1 MQKFPDPGQQRLP
14 LGLVEPQLRCYGL
27 RDAFPLRSAADGG
40 QLFTSLYSLLPSS
53 KKYLIKGG
61 LSPSAASF
69 TLIGCFLGGVIGIQL
84 LSRLIHQYIPS
95 HVVGCDHTHD
105 DDDDNEGGN
114 DTHSQR
120 DQDSTYGSGHCHEDT
135 PLLQRPAG
143 CEAWE
148 DSTETD
154 ETERTYDRTSR
165 PSLPT
170 RLTRQV
176 TSLVSGRRALCDGDG
191 PCYGYSEPCGQECFK
206 VRSRSPSKLVARRS
220 VSGPAPLHV
229 EHERPAGH
237 AKPRPAQDMQSSL
250 EAGHA
255 RNIRSSSGGHPANG
269 QCAELSKPPPNPLR
283 LNGAARHSNLDVE
296 HGHSNHKAPVS
307 AASQGHHHH
316 VHSNAFLSIGLQTS
330 TAIALHKLPEG
341 FITFATNHA
350 NPTLGFAVF
359 LALFIHNIT
368 EGFAMA
374 LPLFLAFNSRFKAIF
389 WSSLLGGVSQP
400 LGAGIAAL
408 WLRTAGDHDMA
419 PGERV
424 YGAMFAITSGIMT
437 SVALQLFAE
446 SLALTH
452 QKTWCSAWAF
462 VGMGILGLSFA
473 LTA

>member
-1 MQKFPDPGQQRLP
+1 M
-14 LGLVEPQLRCYGL
+14 V
-27 RDAFPLRSAADGG
+27 
-40 QLFTSLYSLLPSS
+40 
-53 KKYLIKGG
+53 
-61 LSPSAASF
+61 
-69 TLIGCFLGGVIGIQL
+69 GIQL
-84 LSRLIHQYIPS
+84 LSRLIHHYIPS

-105 DDDDNEGGN
+105 EVDEAGSDS
-114 DTHSQR
+114 HSHR

-148 DSTETD
+148 NSLEGD
-154 ETERTYDRTSR
+154 EAELTYDTMLR
-165 PSLPT
+165 PSLQT

-176 TSLVSGRRALCDGDG
+176 TNLVSGRRALCDGDG

-206 VRSRSPSKLVARRS
+206 VRSRSPSKIVARRS
-220 VSGPAPLHV
+220 VSGPAPLQV
-229 EHERPAGH
+229 DHERPAGH
-237 AKPRPAQDMQSSL
+237 
-250 EAGHA
+250 
-255 RNIRSSSGGHPANG
+255 
-269 QCAELSKPPPNPLR
+269 SKPPVAQDVQGYLDPGPLHSTRHSSDAIHPAGRRTELPNDHNAPNSLQ
-283 LNGAARHSNLDVE
+283 LYGATRKSNLDLE
-296 HGHSNHKAPVS
+296 HGNGHLKPPIS

-374 LPLFLAFNSRFKAIF
+374 LPLFLAFNSRLKAIL

-408 WLRTAGDHDMA
+408 WLQTAGDHDMA

-424 YGAMFAITSGIMT
+424 YGAMFAVTSGIMT

-452 QKTWCSAWAF
+452 KKTWCTAWAF
-462 VGMGILGLSFA
+462 LGMGILGLSFA